1 MGKWSEFRSV
11 FPALPRDEAI
21 AEAAEALLSRG
32 SSEVVRELV
41 ARKLRLAQ
49 IEDERKGAQAELEIA
64 EAALLR
70 FFERSDVDRI
80 DHAGMVLSRA
90 EEPYPQ
96 VVDKAALL
104 AWASEESPEIV
115 GVQWNTLKATV
126 KAALEDAQALP
137 PGVDVFMK
145 STIRSTRKR

>member
-1 MGKWSEFRSV
+1 
-11 FPALPRDEAI
+11 
-21 AEAAEALLSRG
+21 
-32 SSEVVRELV
+32 
-41 ARKLRLAQ
+41 
-49 IEDERKGAQAELEIA
+49 
-64 EAALLR
+64 
-70 FFERSDVDRI
+70 
-80 DHAGMVLSRA
+80 MVLSRA